1 MPQLPTAKNLL
12 YSSTTK
18 ELFATLYGDE
28 EGLLQQQIDRYQKL
42 LSLFQH
48 HFNDQTIE
56 FFSTPGRTELGGNHT
71 DHNAGR
77 VIAAAIHLDSIAVAA
92 KTDNHRITIAS
103 EGFAQPFQVDLNE
116 RLQPKPELAGT
127 TTALIRGIVS
137 RFQELGYRTGGF
149 NAYIS
154 SQVKVGSG
162 LSSSASIEVL
172 IGTILNYFYN
182 QQQIP
187 LETLAL
193 VGQFAENVHFQKPCG
208 LMDQITCAFGGIV
221 TIDFRDPQQPAIQKI
236 DFDFNSQNYS
246 LVIVDTGGSHAN
258 LVDDYAA
265 IPSEMKAVATL
276 LGGKVCRDIDLPTL
290 LAEVKGLRPR
300 VGDRAILRALHFL
313 LENDRVQRQVQ
324 ALQDR
329 DFETFLHLV
338 NESGNSSFKWLQ
350 NSYTIND
357 VREQGISLGLAL
369 TDHYLNQAGRGACR
383 VHGGGFSGTI
393 QAYLPNEALM
403 DYIAFMENSFDQG
416 CVLKLKL
423 RRPGTM
429 AIPLA
434 G

>member
-1 MPQLPTAKNLL
+1 MPQLQTAKNLL
-12 YSSTTK
+12 YSSRTK
-18 ELFATLYGDE
+18 ELFATLYGNE
-28 EGLLQQQIDRYQKL
+28 EDLLQQQIDRYQKL
-42 LSLFQH
+42 LSSFQH

-56 FFSTPGRTELGGNHT
+56 FFSTPGRTELSGNHT

-92 KTDNHRITIAS
+92 KTDNRRITIVS
-103 EGFAQPFQVDLNE
+103 EGFSRPFQVDLNE
-116 RLQPKPELAGT
+116 RLEPEPELAGT

-137 RFQELGYRTGGF
+137 RFHELGYHAGGF

-182 QQQIP
+182 QQQISP
-187 LETLAL
+187 ETLAL

-221 TIDFRDPQQPAIQKI
+221 TIDFREPQQPAIQKI
-236 DFDFNSQNYS
+236 DFDFNSQDYS

-258 LVDDYAA
+258 LVDDYAS

-276 LGGKVCRDIDLPTL
+276 LGGKVCRDIDLPKL

-313 LENDRVQRQVQ
+313 LENDRVQQQVQ

-329 DFETFLHLV
+329 DFETFLCLV

-350 NSYTIND
+350 NSYTIKD

-369 TDHYLNQAGRGACR
+369 TDHYLNKAGRGACR

-403 DYIAFMENSFDQG
+403 NYVSFMETIFDQG

-423 RRPGTM
+423 RNPGTM
-429 AIPLA
+429 AIPMA
-434 G
+434 V